1 MNNKPQMP
9 QSRLTLFTV
18 VLLASLALIYL
29 FSGVQKNLVSFDTF
43 ISDMDAGNVINV
55 RALPDPAGVTVLS
68 GANGNIQEMAVVYND
83 KLKEYFKANPD
94 SEKKIIIQVPNAGSS
109 LDNLAPIFSMLL
121 TIGLLVFVFNM
132 VMKNNNAG
140 PKSAMNFG
148 KSKAR
153 LVNPDGKKV
162 TFQDVAGATEEKYE
176 LMEVVD
182 FLKNPAKYQTLGAK
196 IPKGILMVGH
206 PGTGKT
212 LLARAVAGEAGVPFY
227 IISGSDFVE
236 MFVGVGA
243 SRVRDLFDQ
252 AKKNAPCMIFLDEI
266 DAVGRQ
272 RGTGFGGG
280 HDEREQTLNQLLVEM
295 DGFEENEGIVI
306 MAATNRVDVL
316 DPALLRPGRFDRQ
329 IYIDV
334 PDSKGREDILK
345 LHVRNKPMGDDVN
358 LSIIAKTTSGFTGA
372 ELENLANEAALL
384 AARKNK
390 KYITMSDF
398 EEARTKVQ
406 LGPEKKSRV
415 QTAHTRRLTA
425 YHEAGHAIVARS
437 LPGIDPVTEVSIIPR
452 GAAGGYTMHLP
463 TEDTVYM
470 SKNELL
476 EQLAVLYGGR
486 CSEKLILNDISTGAK
501 SDIDRAS
508 KIARAMVVEYGMSEV
523 IGNLSF
529 GSGDEVFLGR
539 DMGKAKAY
547 SNQMG
552 DLIDKEVKNLVDH
565 AYDKAEAI
573 LKEKISLLH
582 LVAKALLEKETLQTY
597 EFEALYTEG
606 KLPQPLSEIEV
617 RNANDKI
624 IKQFT
629 DRKNRDYMMVDGL
642 TTPEFEG

>member
-1 MNNKPQMP
+1 MNNKQQLPA
-9 QSRLTLFTV
+9 SRLTVF
-18 VLLASLALIYL
+18 SIIMLIAIAVIYM
-29 FSGVQKNLVSFDTF
+29 FSGPQKNVVTFDKF
-43 ISDMDAGNVINV
+43 LSDMDSGVV
-55 RALPDPAGVTVLS
+55 TSVKALPDPSGVTILS
-68 GANGNIQEMAVVYND
+68 GVNGNVQEMAVVYNNEFLA
-83 KLKEYFKANPD
+83 KTTLTPALKE
-94 SEKKIIIQVPNAGSS
+94 KIQMQVPKSGSTF
-109 LDNLAPIFSMLL
+109 DGIAPIFSMLL
-121 TIGLLVFVFNM
+121 TIGLLAFVFNTL
-132 VMKNNNAG
+132 MKNNNAG

-153 LVNPDGKKV
+153 LINPDSKKV
-162 TFQDVAGATEEKYE
+162 TFADVAGATEEKYE

-182 FLKNPAKYQTLGAK
+182 FLKNPGKYQTLGAK

-243 SRVRDLFDQ
+243 SRVRDLFEQ
-252 AKKNAPCMIFLDEI
+252 AKKSAPSIVFLDEI

-295 DGFEENEGIVI
+295 DGFEENEGIVV
-306 MAATNRVDVL
+306 MAATNRADVL

-334 PDSKGREDILK
+334 PDSKGREEILK
-345 LHVRNKPMGDDVN
+345 LHVRNKPVGDDVN

-372 ELENLANEAALL
+372 ELENLTNEAALL
-384 AARKNK
+384 AARNSK
-390 KYITMSDF
+390 KFITMSDF

-415 QTAHTRRLTA
+415 QTEKTRLLTA

-463 TEDTVYM
+463 MEDTVYIG
-470 SKNELL
+470 KNDLL
-476 EQLAVLYGGR
+476 DQLSVLYGGR

-508 KIARAMVVEYGMSEV
+508 KIARAMVVDYGMSDI

-539 DMGKAKAY
+539 DMGKTKMY

-552 DLIDKEVKNLVDH
+552 DLIDKEVKDIVDA
-565 AYDKAEAI
+565 AYKRAEDI
-573 LKEKISLLH
+573 LKDKMDTLH
-582 LVAKALLEKETLQTY
+582 LVARTLLDKESIQAY
-597 EFEALYTEG
+597 EFESLYTTG
-606 KLPQPLSEIEV
+606 KLPEPLSEIEV
-617 RNANDKI
+617 REANDKI
-624 IKQFT
+624 LRDYT
-629 DRKNRDYMMVDGL
+629 ERKNKDTIQIL
-642 TTPEFEG
+642 NLHTTESQA